1 MAIEA
6 SFSIPDGTT
15 PGPDFLFFASG
26 VAAYYSTSSNPLLF
40 NELSSVNG
48 SAYND
53 FPK

>member
-15 PGPDFLFFASG
+15 PSPDFLFFASG
-26 VAAYYSTSSNPLLF
+26 AAAYYSTSSNPLLF
-40 NELSSVNG
+40 NELSSVKG
-48 SAYND
+48 LVYND